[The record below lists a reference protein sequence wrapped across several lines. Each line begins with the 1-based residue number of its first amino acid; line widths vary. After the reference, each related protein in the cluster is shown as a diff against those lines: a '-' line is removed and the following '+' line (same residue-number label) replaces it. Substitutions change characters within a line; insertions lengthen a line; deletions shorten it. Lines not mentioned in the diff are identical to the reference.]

1 MKISE
6 GSKFIFIATSNG
18 HIEDRFLYDVN
29 YGIGILKSRGV
40 VDDNITVI
48 TDQTKGTWVNKYNNM
63 ANVSFYPS
71 SSLNFL
77 VENSECNNLFII
89 SSCHGSLDGI
99 DSVTPIRP
107 FYLNQAIKKNKY
119 AKNILVFLGQCYAGI
134 FNFMDVRDKKRNIVY
149 IGATDINTS
158 LSCMLHGCGW
168 VAKISIIALFRWIE
182 NPRDVDGD
190 GVYSV
195 TDLYKFVSCFTNNV
209 TNQIEKQQTS
219 HLIDASVSLKLEE
232 MRLSALGSP
241 FMSTIAKDAIEAIK
255 SYIVPHQ
262 NPWILNA
269 IAASNMK
276 LE

>member
-134 FNFMDVRDKKRNIVY
+134 FNFMDVRDKKKY
-149 IGATDINTS
+149 
-158 LSCMLHGCGW
+158 CLH
-168 VAKISIIALFRWIE
+168 R
-182 NPRDVDGD
+182 
-190 GVYSV
+190 
-195 TDLYKFVSCFTNNV
+195 
-209 TNQIEKQQTS
+209 
-219 HLIDASVSLKLEE
+219 
-232 MRLSALGSP
+232 
-241 FMSTIAKDAIEAIK
+241 
-255 SYIVPHQ
+255 
-262 NPWILNA
+262 
-269 IAASNMK
+269 SN
-276 LE
+276 